1 MTLDLL
7 EAVDHLPIG
16 SKLLLSDVSW
26 DEYEELIEEIGE
38 KRNLRISYDSGSLEI
53 MTASLEHAGCAS
65 LFTFLIAVLTE
76 ELDLEFL
83 SIGSTTLKLKRAL
96 KGKEPDD
103 SFYIGDLTRILG
115 KKRLNLEFDSP
126 PDLVVEVDLANPTF
140 DKLAIYAGLGV
151 PEAWRFDGQQ
161 IEFYR
166 LAGKRYQRVSASALF
181 PFLPPSV
188 VADHLRIGDI
198 QSINAMSRAFRDW
211 VRAHK
216 P

>member
-1 MTLDLL
+1 VALDLL
-7 EAVDHLPIG
+7 EAIDHLPAG

-26 DEYEELIEEIGE
+26 DEYEELIEGIGE
-38 KRNLRISYDSGSLEI
+38 RRHLRISYDNGNLEI
-53 MTASLEHAGCAS
+53 LTVSPEHAGCAS
-65 LFTFLIAVLTE
+65 LFAVFIYVLTE
-76 ELDLEFL
+76 ELDLEFF

-103 SFYIGDLTRILG
+103 SFYFSDLTRILG
-115 KKRLNLEFDSP
+115 KRRLDLEFDSP
-126 PDLVVEVDLANPTF
+126 PDLVVEVDVGIPTF

-161 IEFYR
+161 IEFYC
-166 LAGKRYQRVSASALF
+166 LAGKRYEKVSNSALF
-181 PFLPPSV
+181 PFLPTS
-188 VADHLRIGDI
+188 ALTDHLRLRDTQGF
-198 QSINAMSRAFRDW
+198 NAICRVFRDW